1 MGANWRQLR
10 LLDNATEM
18 DLSETRV
25 AGYSGVED
33 VGGSF
38 YLVRAKAKSRDA
50 LTTVA
55 WGDLIDHLS
64 GVDGTIARYDTP
76 SMRGLG
82 GWAKWGMSGDL
93 WEVALAYGDPAPLE
107 DVEDLEDLEDDDEAP
122 PPQPPLIKG
131 FRTAA
136 AISFY
141 GRSNQGDF
149 PDTEAVSGSVSL
161 LHEAS
166 GLNLTVAGGQR
177 FFPKATRLN
186 DGALGTPQDAFFYY
200 IKPGLI
206 LDVVD
211 AGHTA
216 FYGEYGSWH
225 DFLGAA
231 ADKEA
236 VAGLVGFRRGPGLRA
251 RQSLPRVWKSGEH
264 LRLRGRAAY
273 QRRRDERLSQ
283 LSAFSGGR
291 RCRRQS
297 RRQGALTRPQR
308 FHHRH
313 GRRRDRLLAGLIRRR
328 APALFSA
335 C

>member
-1 MGANWRQLR
+1 MTASVS
-10 LLDNATEM
+10 LLGGESAAAPMSTM
-18 DLSETRV
+18 PPRWISPRTRV

-50 LTTVA
+50 LTPVA

-64 GVDGTIARYDTP
+64 GVDGMIARYDTP
-76 SMRGLG
+76 NMRGLG

-107 DVEDLEDLEDDDEAP
+107 DVEDLEDLEDEDEAP
-122 PPQPPLIKG
+122 APQPPLIKG

-141 GRSNQGDF
+141 GMSNQGDF

-200 IKPGLI
+200 IKPGVI

-236 VAGLVGFRRGPGLRA
+236 VAGLVGFDETQVCSRGKACL
-251 RQSLPRVWKSGEH
+251 VSGSQANIFGFGAVQ
-264 LRLRGRAAY
+264 RINAA
-273 QRRRDERLSQ
+273 EMNVFLSFRHFQ
-283 LSAFSGGR
+283 ADVDVVDKAGGR
-291 RCRRQS
+291 VPS
-297 RRQGALTRPQR
+297 
-308 FHHRH
+308 
-313 GRRRDRLLAGLIRRR
+313 
-328 APALFSA
+328 PALNDFITVMA
-335 C
+335 GAVIDF